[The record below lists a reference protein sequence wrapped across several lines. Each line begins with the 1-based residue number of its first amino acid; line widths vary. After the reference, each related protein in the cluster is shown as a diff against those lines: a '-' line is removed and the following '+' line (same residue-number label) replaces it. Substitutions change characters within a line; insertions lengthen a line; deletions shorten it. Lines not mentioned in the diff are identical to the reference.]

1 MRYVRHFLIS
11 MPQPLSADIVILG
24 SGPGG
29 SALAYALKDCGAD
42 VLVVERGGFLPAE
55 PANWDA
61 RAVFGEGRY
70 KTTERWFDTV
80 RRRPYR
86 PGNHYWVGGQTKLY
100 GANLQRFRVEDF
112 VGMRH
117 VDGVTPAWPVG
128 YADLEA
134 YYGQA
139 ETLFAVRGEA
149 GIDPTEPP
157 RSASFPFPAIPH
169 EPAVAEL
176 VEALRARGLHPHP
189 LEMAIHWG
197 DIGCNRDHP
206 CTGCDGFPCFAGGKG
221 DAERQLL
228 RPALASPRVRLLTE
242 TLVRRLITAD
252 GGRRIVAVEAQQ
264 GGETVTITGSTFVLA
279 CGAVNSPAVL
289 LRSQD
294 AAWPEGVG
302 NRHDQVGRRYMIQNQ
317 SALMCVRPLRRTRLT
332 MQKTV
337 GLHDFLFA
345 APGFPYPAGA
355 IQTLGKLTGRMIQ
368 SDKPFLPAFL
378 LDYLAA
384 RSVDWWMTTEELPD
398 PENRVRLGDGGR
410 IEVTWRSN
418 NEKAHR
424 VLLEQVKQ
432 AMREA
437 GYPLIFHKRF
447 GIEANAHQCGTLRM
461 GAEPANSVCDPNGQV
476 HGVDNLFVS
485 DASLFP
491 TSTAMA
497 PTLTIAALSLRLG
510 TLLGK

>member
-1 MRYVRHFLIS
+1 MLPPGAA
-11 MPQPLSADIVILG
+11 MPQSLSADIVILG

-29 SALAYALKDCGAD
+29 SALAYALKDSGAD
-42 VLVVERGGFLPAE
+42 VLVVERGGHLPAE

-61 RAVFGEGRY
+61 QAVFGEGRY
-70 KTTERWFDTV
+70 KTTERWFDTE

-112 VGMRH
+112 AGTQH
-117 VDGVTPAWPVG
+117 EGGVAPAWPIG
-128 YADLEA
+128 YADLEPF
-134 YYGQA
+134 YGQA
-139 ETLFAVRGEA
+139 EALFAVRGEA
-149 GIDPTEPP
+149 GADPTEPP
-157 RSASFPFPAIPH
+157 RSTSFPFPAIPH

-176 VEALRARGLHPHP
+176 VEALRSQGLHPHP
-189 LEMAIHWG
+189 LEMAIDWRETS
-197 DIGCNRDHP
+197 CNPTHP
-206 CTGCDGFPCFAGGKG
+206 CTGCDGFPCLAGGKG
-221 DAERQLL
+221 DAERQCLL
-228 RPALASPRVRLLTE
+228 PALASPRVRLLTD
-242 TLVRRLITAD
+242 TLVRRLITAE
-252 GGRRIVAVEAQQ
+252 GGRRIVGVEAQQ
-264 GGETVTITGSTFVLA
+264 GGEAVTITGSTFVLA

-294 AAWPEGVG
+294 VAWPEGVG

-317 SALMCVRPLRRTRLT
+317 SALMCVRPLRPTRLV

-337 GLHDFLFA
+337 GVHDFLFA

-368 SDKPFLPAFL
+368 SDKPFMPAFL

-384 RSVDWWMTTEELPD
+384 RSIDWWMTSEELPD
-398 PENRVRLGDGGR
+398 PENRVRLGEGGR
-410 IEVTWRSN
+410 IEVTWRPN
-418 NEKAHR
+418 NEAAHR
-424 VLLEQVKQ
+424 VLLTQVKQ
-432 AMREA
+432 AMRRA

-461 GAEPANSVCDPNGQV
+461 GVEPADSVCDPTGKV
-476 HGVDNLFVS
+476 HGIENLFVS

-497 PTLTIAALSLRLG
+497 PVLTIAALSLRLG
-510 TLLGK
+510 RSLSGGG